1 MYFLPIKILFPYG
14 NKLVDVPY
22 YTTSKPFSKGVVVPL
37 VPFSFL
43 FYFCLCIRSGL
54 FGYGQQ
60 NKQTRETNVFI
71 IIAHGND
78 TMSTGL
84 G

>member
-1 MYFLPIKILFPYG
+1 MSPLYHIKAILKGRCP
-14 NKLVDVPY
+14 
-22 YTTSKPFSKGVVVPL
+22 PFG
-37 VPFSFL
+37 PFSFL